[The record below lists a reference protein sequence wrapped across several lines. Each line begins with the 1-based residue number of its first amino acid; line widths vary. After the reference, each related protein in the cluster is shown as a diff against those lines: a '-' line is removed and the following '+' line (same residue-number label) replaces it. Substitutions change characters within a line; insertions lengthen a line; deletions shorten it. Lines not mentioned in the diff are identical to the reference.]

1 MADCTQ
7 EAGSMVG
14 LLSTLRRNESGATSI
29 EYALIAALISIGV
42 VSWGTYT
49 GQTLTGLFDNIAV
62 ALSQA

>member
-1 MADCTQ
+1 
-7 EAGSMVG
+7 MVG

-42 VSWGTYT
+42 ISWGTYT
-49 GQTLTGLFDNIAV
+49 GQTLTGLFDNIAQ